1 MKLNE
6 QSTTNKLLLVL
17 VIPVI
22 FYSLQLLSFIF
33 IPLMFAI
40 FIALLFTPM
49 MRWMKKRKVPQF
61 IALGTVILI
70 LAFTGFSGFK
80 IVQMSGK
87 QIEEGKSEIFKKLD
101 NKVEQVVTPFAET
114 LGLDQSNGES
124 TIKGLLKSDK
134 IEQFIL
140 DNFTITISFIQSTV
154 VNILMTLF
162 FLMLLLAGSLNF
174 KDILQSTLFSG
185 GTQSVKTFMKV
196 ERSVS
201 DFLKVKIFVSLLTG
215 IAFGIIAWSLGISF
229 PLFWGLLAFVINFVQ
244 MVGSVVSTV
253 LVMIFA
259 FIEIESPGTLLLAAI
274 LFTGAQVLFGAVLEP
289 IFMGRSF
296 SINIIVVLVMLM
308 FWGFIWGVPGLI
320 LSIPLTV
327 LFKTILN
334 EFEGGKKF
342 AKLMS

>member
-1 MKLNE
+1 M
-6 QSTTNKLLLVL
+6 
-17 VIPVI
+17 
-22 FYSLQLLSFIF
+22 
-33 IPLMFAI
+33 
-40 FIALLFTPM
+40 
-49 MRWMKKRKVPQF
+49 
-61 IALGTVILI
+61 
-70 LAFTGFSGFK
+70 
-80 IVQMSGK
+80 
-87 QIEEGKSEIFKKLD
+87 
-101 NKVEQVVTPFAET
+101 
-114 LGLDQSNGES
+114 GLDQSNGES
-124 TIKGLLKSDK
+124 TIKGILKSDK

-174 KDILQSTLFSG
+174 KDILQSTLFTG

>member
-1 MKLNE
+1 MKLND

-49 MRWMKKRKVPQF
+49 MRWMKKRKVPQI
-61 IALGTVILI
+61 IALGTVVLI
-70 LAFTGFSGFK
+70 LTFTGFSTIK

-87 QIEEGKSEIFKKLD
+87 QIQDGKSEIFRKLD
-101 NKVEQVVTPFAET
+101 HKVEQVVTPFAET
-114 LGLDQSNGES
+114 LGLDQQNGGS
-124 TIKGLLKSDK
+124 TLKSLMKSDR
-134 IEQFIL
+134 IESLIL

-244 MVGSVVSTV
+244 MVGSVISTV
-253 LVMIFA
+253 LVMLFA
-259 FIEIESPGTLLLAAI
+259 FIEIDNPGTLLLAAI

-289 IFMGRSF
+289 IFMGKSF
-296 SINIIVVLVMLM
+296 SINIIIVLIMLM

-327 LFKTILN
+327 LLKTILN
-334 EFEGGKKF
+334 EFPSGKKF

>member
-1 MKLNE
+1 MDLNN
-6 QSTTNKLLLVL
+6 QSTTNKLLLILVL
-17 VIPVI
+17 PVI

-49 MRWMKKRKVPQF
+49 MRWMKKRTVPQF

-70 LAFTGFSGFK
+70 LTLIGFSTFK
-80 IVQMSGK
+80 VIQLSGK
-87 QIEEGKSEIFKKLD
+87 QIEEGKDDIFRKLD
-101 NKVEQVVTPFAET
+101 NKVEEVVTPFSEF
-114 LGLDQSNGES
+114 LGLDPTKGES
-124 TIKGLLKSDK
+124 TIKSILKSEK
-134 IEQFIL
+134 IEEFIL
-140 DNFTITISFIQSTV
+140 DNFSITFSFVQSTL

-201 DFLKVKIFVSLLTG
+201 EFLKVKIFVSFLTG
-215 IAFGIIAWSLGISF
+215 VAFGIIAWSLGISF
-229 PLFWGLLAFVINFVQ
+229 PLFWGLFAFVINFVQ
-244 MVGSVVSTV
+244 MVGSVIATV
-253 LVMIFA
+253 LVMLFA

-274 LFTGAQVLFGAVLEP
+274 LFTGAQVLFGSVLEP
-289 IFMGRSF
+289 ILMGRSF
-296 SINIIVVLVMLM
+296 SINVIVVLIMLM
-308 FWGFIWGVPGLI
+308 FWGFIWGIPGLI

-334 EFEGGKKF
+334 EFQAGKKF